1 MKSNYFLILLVIIL
15 FILGCT
21 KEPIGNT
28 PNEDTK
34 IPAYTGSYDQ
44 YETFEN
50 TVIINKSIEIPCTH
64 LGIGSLKPMDSWKNY
79 TDKNAIYYVSNTNN
93 IIIHISRVE
102 GNKANEILNE
112 MEDLM
117 QKSKGQFVIN
127 KKAKVKIAEVE
138 GKMLDL
144 RQIDEQFP
152 FRLQANII
160 EKEGYTYTLGI
171 STTQKDESAI
181 EDKAQWR
188 AFLQNLVT
196 FDCK

>member
-1 MKSNYFLILLVIIL
+1 
-15 FILGCT
+15 
-21 KEPIGNT
+21 
-28 PNEDTK
+28 
-34 IPAYTGSYDQ
+34 
-44 YETFEN
+44 
-50 TVIINKSIEIPCTH
+50 
-64 LGIGSLKPMDSWKNY
+64 
-79 TDKNAIYYVSNTNN
+79 
-93 IIIHISRVE
+93 
-102 GNKANEILNE
+102 
-112 MEDLM
+112 
-117 QKSKGQFVIN
+117 
-127 KKAKVKIAEVE
+127 
-138 GKMLDL
+138 L